1 MRIPTEHFTATPV
14 FALSPISSS
23 QSHQDQQLCRSPPP
37 PPGKP
42 MEFSS
47 LTVSGLMQL
56 QQQQQ
61 HSAGPRSLMP
71 SGMPAR
77 EKKMSLPANA
87 FNAFSPQSVGSA
99 PNSPETSRKTSLN
112 SDSNSSRKNSSDSVE
127 VQQMSTISGQS
138 VQPLQSSSSS
148 DHPVAKNQEED
159 ATVVLRSRASKYATL
174 PRK

>member
-23 QSHQDQQLCRSPPP
+23 QSHQDQRQCRSPPP

-87 FNAFSPQSVGSA
+87 FNAFSLQSVGSA

-112 SDSNSSRKNSSDSVE
+112 SDSNSSRKNSSDSSVE
-127 VQQMSTISGQS
+127 VQQMSTIGGQS
-138 VQPLQSSSSS
+138 VQPHQSSS

>member
-23 QSHQDQQLCRSPPP
+23 QSHQDQQQCRSPP

-56 QQQQQ
+56 HQQQ
-61 HSAGPRSLMP
+61 HSTGPRSLMP
-71 SGMPAR
+71 SGMPTR

-87 FNAFSPQSVGSA
+87 FNAFSLQSVGSA

-112 SDSNSSRKNSSDSVE
+112 SDSNSSRKNSSDSSVE

-159 ATVVLRSRASKYATL
+159 AAVVLRSRASKYATL

>member
-23 QSHQDQQLCRSPPP
+23 QSHQDQQQCRSPPP
-37 PPGKP
+37 QGKP
-42 MEFSS
+42 VEFSS

-56 QQQQQ
+56 QQQQ

-71 SGMPAR
+71 SGMATR

-87 FNAFSPQSVGSA
+87 FNAFSLQSVGSA
-99 PNSPETSRKTSLN
+99 PNSPETSRKTSSN

-127 VQQMSTISGQS
+127 VQQMPTISGQS
-138 VQPLQSSSSS
+138 VQPLQSSSSI

-159 ATVVLRSRASKYATL
+159 TTVVLRSRASKYATL